1 MDSRFPHT
9 LAKRN
14 VIGYKERF
22 MDVEGRS
29 AWTSVLMVL
38 IAQRCADISSGD
50 ASVPTPL
57 SIRDD

>member
-1 MDSRFPHT
+1 
-9 LAKRN
+9 
-14 VIGYKERF
+14 